1 VPKIINSGSKKRQ
14 MVGFLNV
21 CQIRTNERKEEMRR
35 KNKLLV
41 CNIGLGGAEV
51 ISSIMAKLEMA
62 KREIFLM

>member
-1 VPKIINSGSKKRQ
+1 

-41 CNIGLGGAEV
+41 CNIELGGTEV

-62 KREIFLM
+62 KREIFLI

>member
-1 VPKIINSGSKKRQ
+1 

-41 CNIGLGGAEV
+41 CNIGLGGDEV
-51 ISSIMAKLEMA
+51 ISSIMAKLEMV
-62 KREIFLM
+62 KRKIFLTYKR

>member
-1 VPKIINSGSKKRQ
+1 

-41 CNIGLGGAEV
+41 CNIGLGGDEV

-62 KREIFLM
+62 KRKIFLTYKR